1 MDDTTIRGA
10 IINATTTST
19 EAAESAAI
27 QLFSYQLHFIVDIFS
42 PLSTIIDPL
51 LKAVSPYGVRF
62 DALFEKT
69 FGPVHR
75 FSATFPLMTPHH
87 AVLFVLAYLVFVTI
101 CVPLFST
108 LGFSIKLK
116 PLMRLYNLFMVLLS
130 AFMGVRSVLLARASN
145 NSLFCVPMA
154 NGVAGAEMA
163 QLVWVFTYSKVI
175 ELFDTVFMVF
185 EGRFR
190 QISFLHVYHHATI
203 LSYWFVITWLAPGSD
218 AYFSLAGNSFIH
230 VLMYGYY
237 LLASFGYSPWWK
249 YYLTKAQI
257 VQFCLFCV
265 QSIYVGYI
273 KTEKVCDFPDVLS
286 RGLLWYML
294 TLIVLFMHF
303 LITSKGKKKKKSTSE
318 AVPTGLPDKPKNQ

>member
-1 MDDTTIRGA
+1 MVDTAIPKT
-10 IINATTTST
+10 IINATTTRA
-19 EAAESAAI
+19 EAMEAAAI
-27 QLFSYQLHFIVDIFS
+27 QLFTYQLHFIVDIFS
-42 PLSTIIDPL
+42 PLSVITDPIL
-51 LKAVSPYGVRF
+51 RVVSPYGVRF

-75 FSATFPLMTPHH
+75 FSASFPLMTPHH
-87 AVLFVLAYLVFVTI
+87 ALLFVLAYLVFVAI
-101 CVPLFST
+101 CVPLFSK

-130 AFMGVRSVLLARASN
+130 AFMGIRSILLARVSN
-145 NSLFCVPMA
+145 SSLFCVPLA

-163 QLVWVFTYSKVI
+163 QLVWIFTYSKVI
-175 ELFDTVFMVF
+175 EFFDTIFMVF

-190 QISFLHVYHHATI
+190 QVSFLHVYHHGTI
-203 LSYWFVITWLAPGSD
+203 LSYWFVITWLTPGSD
-218 AYFSLAGNSFIH
+218 AYFSIAGNSLIH

-257 VQFCLFCV
+257 VQFCLFCA

-273 KTEKVCDFPDVLS
+273 KTEKVCDFPNVLS
-286 RGLLWYML
+286 KGLLWYML
-294 TLIVLFMHF
+294 TLIVLFTHF
-303 LITSKGKKKKKSTSE
+303 LITSKAKKKKPTSGT
-318 AVPTGLPDKPKNQ
+318 VPTGIPEKPKNQ